1 MQQDDAYYLGIDP
14 GERFNG
20 WATFKESGDLIT
32 MGTIIGVD
40 QLTDWL
46 EAFDTTTLKKVI
58 VEDYRIGI
66 VKGKHFG
73 AEKHQ
78 GSRAL
83 TAKTIGRIESWAY
96 RNNVEVILQGNNIKP
111 VGYLWA
117 GIPVPKN
124 KDLSHETDA
133 YVHGVHW
140 LQKNGIRTP
149 QQARRD

>member
-1 MQQDDAYYLGIDP
+1 MQSDNAYYLAIDP

-32 MGTIIGVD
+32 MGTVIGVD

-46 EAFDTTTLKKVI
+46 EVFDTSTLQKII

-66 VKGKHFG
+66 VKGRNFG
-73 AEKHQ
+73 ASKHQ
-78 GSRAL
+78 GSRAE
-83 TAKTIGRIESWAY
+83 TAKTIGRIESWAH
-96 RNNVEVILQGNNIKP
+96 RNKVGLVLQGNSIKP

-124 KDLSHETDA
+124 KDLTHETDA
-133 YVHGVHW
+133 YVHGVHY
-140 LQKNGIRTP
+140 LQKNGVRSP
-149 QQARRD
+149 QQARRE